1 MENYFEIEN
10 LKCSYDK
17 GRKVVLEIERLEIPR
32 GKVVFIVGPSGCGK
46 STILETLGLMNNTLV
61 VEKNTKFLFSSSGR
75 EAKAAALPVDCTEVW
90 RKSNRFLSRLR
101 RQNFSFIFQNTNLME
116 NFSIRENAEIS
127 KRIKGGSKKY
137 ADVMREVELDQV
149 LKKEKVGE
157 LSGGQKQR
165 LAFVRA
171 FLPDFNVLFGDE
183 PTGNLDPENADKLIA
198 LIVKEIRT
206 TDKTAIIVSHTPD
219 LYNKYADIIITIQR
233 KARENGEVYGL
244 IDADS
249 VKINNR

>member
-17 GRKVVLEIERLEIPR
+17 GEKVVLEIEWLEIPR

-61 VEKNTKFLFSSSGR
+61 VSHDTKFWFNPVAEGQG
-75 EAKAAALPVDCTEVW
+75 EDGLPIDCTKVW
-90 RKSNRFLSRLR
+90 QKSNRFLSRLR

-149 LKKEKVGE
+149 LKQEKVGE

-183 PTGNLDPENADKLIA
+183 PTGNLDPETADKLIA
-198 LIVKEIRT
+198 LIVEEIKT
-206 TDKTAIIVSHTPD
+206 TNKTAIIVSHTPD
-219 LYNKYADIIITIQR
+219 LYNNYADIIVTIQR
-233 KARENGEVYGL
+233 RTRENGDIYGL

-249 VKINNR
+249 VKKKNR